1 MIENR
6 YRLKDYIITEYD
18 DLFCSWEM
26 NIVLGEHRVG
36 NCFIVGDI
44 LIIQSSG
51 HQKNGCLKLEY
62 GEKLNRLPTWTKTK
76 YYCFSDSLKD
86 VNTRKSLSNNLD
98 QSRVEKEKYLVNIN
112 IPDKKCEYQLGQL
125 KIIVNSDGTLSWEK
139 LDGLN
144 KKSSGSCVVISG
156 ILFLESKPESYRR
169 HETKSR
175 REWARELKLLPKW
188 NVTFAWGD
196 LKILK
201 ICGRR
206 TEIKKIRSVIPHL
219 DFIQNR
225 IRHPI
230 NNPNHNKQKTKKDLN
245 SLSSIPEKFTS
256 LFNYFQIVKDWWL
269 RVNPRVIEAL
279 WTGYQFFSLLMK
291 KVIFGIQKANKYFR
305 AHFRK

>member
-1 MIENR
+1 MIENK

-44 LIIQSSG
+44 LIIHSSG

-62 GEKLNRLPTWTKTK
+62 GEKLSKLPTWTKTK

-125 KIIVNSDGTLSWEK
+125 KIIVNPDGILTWEK

-144 KKSSGSCVVISG
+144 KKRYGSCVIISG
-156 ILFLESKPESYRR
+156 ILFLESKPGLYRR
-169 HETKSR
+169 HEAKSR

-188 NVTFAWGD
+188 NLTFAWGD
-196 LKILK
+196 LKTLK
-201 ICGRR
+201 ICVQR
-206 TEIKKIRSVIPHL
+206 TKNKKIRSVIPHL

-230 NNPNHNKQKTKKDLN
+230 NNPDHNNQTTEKYLT

-256 LFNYFQIVKDWWL
+256 LFNYFQILKDWWL

-279 WTGYQFFSLLMK
+279 WKGYRLFLLLMN
-291 KVIFGIQKANKYFR
+291 KVISGIQMANKYFR